1 MFKQGVLRRW
11 FTEGG
16 VKYFKSGA
24 LRTIT
29 NITRNITEKK
39 KRIPS
44 FLQVYFKDFVRG
56 CRAVFWSANFFTG
69 FLKGFI

>member
-24 LRTIT
+24 VRTIT
-29 NITRNITEKK
+29 NMTKNKK
-39 KRIPS
+39 KKKKEFLHSFRFISKILFVDAEQFSEVRIFS
-44 FLQVYFKDFVRG
+44 QVF
-56 CRAVFWSANFFTG
+56 
-69 FLKGFI
+69 

>member
-24 LRTIT
+24 VKTLT

-39 KRIPS
+39 KEFLHSFRFISKILFVDAEQFSEVRI
-44 FLQVYFKDFVRG
+44 FLQVF
-56 CRAVFWSANFFTG
+56 
-69 FLKGFI
+69 

>member
-24 LRTIT
+24 VKTIT

-39 KRIPS
+39 KNSFIPS
-44 FLQVYFKDFVRG
+44 GLFQRF
-56 CRAVFWSANFFTG
+56 CSWM
-69 FLKGFI
+69 